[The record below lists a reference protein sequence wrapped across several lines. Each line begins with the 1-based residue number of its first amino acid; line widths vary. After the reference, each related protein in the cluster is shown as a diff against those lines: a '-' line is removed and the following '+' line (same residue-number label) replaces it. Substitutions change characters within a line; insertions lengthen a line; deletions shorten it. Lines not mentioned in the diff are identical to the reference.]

1 MNARHRLRPGGF
13 TLVEVLVA
21 VFVFG
26 LLAAIAYAS
35 LGSLTGVVERQRER
49 ATEFA
54 RIQRAVATL
63 DSDLRQLV
71 SRPARGPEGR
81 LLPALAGASD
91 ALTGRRAGRAN
102 PAGLARSRLQQFGWR
117 VEGGQLVRLAWADV
131 EPAPGE
137 RPAARTGFGA
147 AGAFAVRYRDPAGI
161 WHRQW
166 PAGGP
171 PRQLPA
177 AIEYEFETA
186 TFGRIRRLIVL

>member
-1 MNARHRLRPGGF
+1 MNARHRLRSRGF
-13 TLVEVLVA
+13 TLVEVVVA

-26 LLAAIAYAS
+26 LLAAIAYTS
-35 LGSLTGVVERQRER
+35 LDTLTGVVDRQRER

-91 ALTGRRAGRAN
+91 AVTGRRAGRAN
-102 PAGLARSRLQQFGWR
+102 PAGLARSQMQQFAWR
-117 VEGGQLVRLAWADV
+117 VEDGQLARLAWADV
-131 EPAPGE
+131 APAPGE
-137 RPAARTGFGA
+137 RPVARTGFGPVEA
-147 AGAFAVRYRDPAGI
+147 LAIRYRDPAGA